1 MRNIGDLAFD
11 YFPYALFGFVALFL
25 GFAALVGVVAYRAE
39 PAEIAC
45 RSQGMDHAR
54 RSFSARVTCVPRAGH
69 SVDTLIIRSPN

>member
-1 MRNIGDLAFD
+1 MRAADI
-11 YFPYALFGFVALFL
+11 ALGLVHLFCGTL
-25 GFAALVGVVAYRAE
+25 ITAMLTIGVVAYRAE

-54 RSFSARVTCVPRAGH
+54 RSFSTRVTCVPRAGH